1 MNYAQYQEFISAPE
15 AASYFQECWK
25 MIVSK
30 VVREARASDVLI
42 RHKTGDDSKGE
53 ILARVDG
60 AMESFFEVDHPTALI
75 AWSLRHRPDLQP
87 LCFKREELPEIDA
100 ACSETDSPEDRG
112 QRFRLSASFSN
123 GRLVGSYRPLPVDP
137 PSPDFIG
144 LDEAVIERMVASGH
158 AQGGLILLAGK
169 TGSGKTTTLAAIL
182 EWINRRFKDRIYTIE
197 DPQEFVFTEDKSVF
211 QAREVGW
218 DTRDFASGL
227 RTALRNNP
235 DVILI
240 GEMRDL
246 ETIQKALEAAETG
259 HIVLATV
266 HAGSVVDSIPRII
279 RMFPPE
285 EQEAART
292 VLASKI
298 IAIIAQRLVRKQGA
312 GRIAWREVLIG
323 DGMGVRPTIEQGEQL
338 AQLTHYMQTGRAL
351 GMFSYAQHLEMIRSE
366 LNPELYK
373 ALKDSLSHRT

>member
-1 MNYAQYQEFISAPE
+1 MTYEQYREFITNPQ
-15 AASYFQECWK
+15 AADYFQHCWAK
-25 MIVSK
+25 IVDE
-30 VVREARASDVLI
+30 VVRQAKASDVLV
-42 RHKTGDDSKGE
+42 RHKIGVEEKGE

-60 AMESFFEVDHPTALI
+60 AMEFLFEIEHPTALI

-87 LCFKREELPEIDA
+87 LCFRREDLPEIDA
-100 ACSETDSPEDRG
+100 ACSETGSQPEDRG

-123 GRLVGSYRPLPVDP
+123 GRLVGSYRPLPVNP
-137 PSPDFIG
+137 PSPDVIG
-144 LDEAVIERMVASGH
+144 LDEVVIERMVAAGH

-182 EWINRRFKDRIYTIE
+182 EWINCRFKDRIYTIE
-197 DPQEFVFTEDKSVF
+197 DPQEFVFTEDKAVF

-298 IAIIAQRLVRKQGA
+298 IAIIAQRLVRKQGG

-323 DGMGVRPTIEQGEQL
+323 DGMGVRPTIEKGDQL

-351 GMFSYAQHLEMIRSE
+351 GMFSYAQHLEMIRPE
-366 LNPELYK
+366 LDPELYK
-373 ALKDSLSHRT
+373 ALKESITAK